1 MKFLHTSD
9 LHLGRQL
16 NEIKLLNDQKY
27 ILAQIVKIAGSEG
40 VDAVLIAG
48 DVYQKASPQADAMAA
63 FDDFVTQL
71 TTKGIKMYI
80 ISGNHDSAQRISYFS
95 ALLKKSGVYMS
106 ENFDGSLQRITVRDE
121 YGEIDIWMLPFLR
134 PVYVRRAYPEEKI
147 ESYQDAVQVVL
158 KNAAI
163 DTEKRNVLL
172 CHQFITGA
180 ETSDSE
186 EKSVGGLDNIDAGV
200 FDAFDY
206 VALGHIHKPQRVMRD
221 TLRYAGSIMKYSLS
235 EVEHHKS
242 VTIVEMC
249 RKGDIELH
257 TVPLEP
263 LHEMRRVEGLFEDVM
278 NLEHSEDY
286 VSITL
291 HDETPPVDAQ
301 QRLGIVFPN
310 RIKYEVVNS
319 KTRTDRDVLA
329 REEMKNKTTID
340 LFKDFFAKSNNDV
353 PPNEWQLNLLKQI
366 LEEME
371 ESAE

>member
-16 NEIKLLNDQKY
+16 NEIKLLEDQKV
-27 ILAQIVKIAGSEG
+27 ILTQIADIAVSEG

-48 DVYQKASPQADAMAA
+48 DVYQKASPQAEAMAA

-71 TTKGIKMYI
+71 TAKGIRMYI

-106 ENFDGSLQRITVRDE
+106 ENFDGTLQCIPVQDE

-134 PVYVRRAYPEEKI
+134 PVSVRRFYPEEKI

-158 KNAAI
+158 KNAEI
-163 DTEKRNVLL
+163 DPEKRNLLL

-235 EVEHHKS
+235 EVSHRKS
-242 VTIVEMC
+242 VTIVDMGG
-249 RKGDIELH
+249 KGRIDMH
-257 TVPLEP
+257 TVPLKAP
-263 LHEMRRVEGLFEDVM
+263 HEMRRIEGMFEDVM
-278 NLEHSEDY
+278 HLPYSEDY

-291 HDETPPVDAQ
+291 NDEIPPVDAQ
-301 QRLGIVFPN
+301 QRLNIVFPN
-310 RIKYEVVNS
+310 RIRFEVVNS
-319 KTRTDRDVLA
+319 KTRQDRNVQA
-329 REEMKNKTTID
+329 REEMKNKTTIE
-340 LFKDFFAKSNNDV
+340 LFSEFYAKSNNDV
-353 PPNEWQLNLLKQI
+353 PPDERQLEMLTQVLK
-366 LEEME
+366 EME
-371 ESAE
+371 VCAE